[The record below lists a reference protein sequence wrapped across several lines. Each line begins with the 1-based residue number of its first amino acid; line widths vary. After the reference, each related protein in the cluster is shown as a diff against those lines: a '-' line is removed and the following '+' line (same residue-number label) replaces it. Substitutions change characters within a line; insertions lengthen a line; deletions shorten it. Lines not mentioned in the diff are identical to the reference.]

1 MKNQATINKTLRLMD
16 SRIANEIE
24 PVVYADFKVSPD
36 NIDLMETRY
45 AVIIRGI
52 EIDITNPV
60 KWELDRIANRSKRS
74 QVLDMITDELTNDE
88 VFAALEEEEL
98 LTINED

>member
-52 EIDITNPV
+52 EIDWSRFVFDVPLDTNNS
-60 KWELDRIANRSKRS
+60 AN
-74 QVLDMITDELTNDE
+74 
-88 VFAALEEEEL
+88 
-98 LTINED
+98 